1 MEVLSICKR
10 KSTIYL
16 YPTRHPFNVLFP
28 LREKEAL
35 SSKDIINSLLFYM
48 DDLDRT
54 FPFSCKRAREKS
66 EAQRRFFAEMR
77 SGKVS
82 EVRDDEGGGWV
93 YFILLFLFLFQ
104 REKKEKKKQKEKEKR
119 TKNYKLIILSTQKA
133 APVERL
139 FG

>member
-66 EAQRRFFAEMR
+66 EAQRRFFAERR
-77 SGKVS
+77 SDEVS

-93 YFILLFLFLFQ
+93 YFYSSFSLSFPTG
-104 REKKEKKKQKEKEKR
+104 KKGEKEAKR
-119 TKNYKLIILSTQKA
+119 ERKA
-133 APVERL
+133 N
-139 FG
+139 